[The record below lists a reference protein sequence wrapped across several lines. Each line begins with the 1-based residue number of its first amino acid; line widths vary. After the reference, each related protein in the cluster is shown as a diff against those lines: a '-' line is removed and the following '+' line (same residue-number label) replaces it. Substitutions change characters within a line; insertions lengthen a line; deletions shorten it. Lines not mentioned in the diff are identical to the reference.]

1 MKYTNHHAN
10 VCVYVAS
17 IPAKNSRV
25 SVTPW
30 CNHSFHN
37 AVQPAAGHA
46 GCPCWGILG
55 VSACWYW
62 RTEINRWVRIIPSWI
77 ATVQSIQLHM
87 LNSHHY
93 TEHTFFSSGYHASFL
108 FHVFLPF
115 LPGHVIMSLTSF
127 LSCCGASTSI
137 TAVHV
142 APWWIFQKRHTALWC
157 LSIPKCSQGMAWW
170 QIGTQDYLYPGP
182 VCVCS
187 SSFNTTHIS
196 RWRSLEFMREG
207 VLMAMFNKALLKFT
221 K

>member
-25 SVTPW
+25 SITPW

-87 LNSHHY
+87 LNHY

-115 LPGHVIMSLTSF
+115 LPGHVIMSLTFFFFYHAVELLLQSLLFTWHHDESF
-127 LSCCGASTSI
+127 KRGTLPSGASVYQN
-137 TAVHV
+137 A
-142 APWWIFQKRHTALWC
+142 AK
-157 LSIPKCSQGMAWW
+157 AWRGDKLEPRT
-170 QIGTQDYLYPGP
+170 ICIL
-182 VCVCS
+182 VLCV
-187 SSFNTTHIS
+187 FLI
-196 RWRSLEFMREG
+196 L
-207 VLMAMFNKALLKFT
+207 
-221 K
+221 